1 MLIHFS
7 TVVFDDLKAEST
19 EERQWI
25 KCGGAKPFRVLQTT
39 EGL

>member
-7 TVVFDDLKAEST
+7 TVVFDDLKAST